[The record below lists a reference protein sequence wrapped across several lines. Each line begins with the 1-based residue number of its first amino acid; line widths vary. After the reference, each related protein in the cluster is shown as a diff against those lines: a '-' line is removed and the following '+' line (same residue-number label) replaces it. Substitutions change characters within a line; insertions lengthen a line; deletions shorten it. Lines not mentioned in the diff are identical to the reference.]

1 MKAKIVFITGA
12 SSGIGEGCA
21 RKFAKEGWNLILN
34 ARTVSKLEELKAEL
48 EKEYG
53 IQVCVLPF
61 DVRDRKQAA
70 AALEAL
76 PEEWKSIDV
85 LINNAGLV
93 IGVDKEFEGS
103 LDEWDIMIDTNIR
116 GLLAMTRLVVPGMVE
131 RGCGHIINIGSIAGD
146 AAYPGGSV
154 YCATKAAV
162 KALSDGLRIDLVD
175 TPLRVTNIKPGM
187 VETNFTVVRYRGDKQ
202 AADNFY
208 KGIRPLTGDDI
219 AETVYYAASAPA
231 HIQIAEVL
239 LMPTYQA
246 TGTISYK
253 KKAEYMFF
261 RSFSLPD
268 DKISIILLP
277 EN

>member
-1 MKAKIVFITGA
+1 MEAITGA

-48 EKEYG
+48 EKMYG
-53 IQVCVLPF
+53 VRVYILPF

-70 AALEAL
+70 AALESL
-76 PEEWKSIDV
+76 PEEWKAIDV
-85 LINNAGLV
+85 L
-93 IGVDKEFEGS
+93 GVDKEFEGS

-116 GLLAMTRLVVPGMVE
+116 GLLAMTRMVVPGMVE
-131 RGCGHIINIGSIAGD
+131 RGRGHVINIGSIAGD

-187 VETNFTVVRYRGDKQ
+187 VETNFTVVRYRGDKE

-219 AETVYYAASAPA
+219 AETVYFAASAPE

-253 KKAEYMFF
+253 KKTE
-261 RSFSLPD
+261 
-268 DKISIILLP
+268 
-277 EN
+277 

>member
-1 MKAKIVFITGA
+1 MENKTVFITGA
-12 SSGIGEGCA
+12 SSGIGNGCA

-34 ARTVSKLEELKAEL
+34 ARNESKLKELKSEL
-48 EKEYG
+48 ESEYPE
-53 IQVCVLPF
+53 IEIYLLPF
-61 DVRDRKQAA
+61 DVRNREQIK
-70 AALEAL
+70 AALEEL
-76 PEEWKSIDV
+76 PSEWKAIDV
-85 LINNAGLV
+85 LVNNAGLV
-93 IGVDKEFEGS
+93 IGVDKEFEGN
-103 LDEWDIMIDTNIR
+103 LDEWDIVIDTNIK

-131 RGCGHIINIGSIAGD
+131 RGRGHIINIGSIAGD

-175 TPLRVTNIKPGM
+175 TPLRVTNVKPGM
-187 VETNFTVVRYRGDKQ
+187 VETNFTVVRYRGDKD

-208 KGIRPLTGDDI
+208 KGIRPLTGEDV
-219 AETVYYAASAPA
+219 AETVYFAASAPE

-253 KKAEYMFF
+253 KK
-261 RSFSLPD
+261 
-268 DKISIILLP
+268 P
-277 EN
+277 E

>member
-1 MKAKIVFITGA
+1 MDNRIVLITGA
-12 SSGIGEGCA
+12 SSGIGRACA
-21 RKFAKEGWNLILN
+21 HKFAKEGWNLILN
-34 ARTVSKLEELKAEL
+34 ARTEVKLDELKAEL
-48 EKEYG
+48 EMEYPK
-53 IQVCVLPF
+53 IAVWKLPF
-61 DVRDRKQAA
+61 DVRDRKQAQ
-70 AALEAL
+70 AALESL
-76 PEEWKSIDV
+76 PVEWAMIDL

-93 IGVDKEFEGS
+93 IGVDKEFEGD
-103 LDEWDIMIDTNIR
+103 LDEWDIMIDTNIK
-116 GLLAMTRLVVPGMVE
+116 GLLAMTRLVVPGMLE
-131 RGCGHIINIGSIAGD
+131 RGRGHIINIGSIAGD

-187 VETNFTVVRYRGDKQ
+187 VETNFSVVRYRGDKE

-219 AETVYYAASAPA
+219 AETVYFAASAPA

-239 LMPTYQA
+239 LMPTNQA

-253 KKAEYMFF
+253 KKQE
-261 RSFSLPD
+261 
-268 DKISIILLP
+268 
-277 EN
+277 

>member
-1 MKAKIVFITGA
+1 MKGKIVFITGA

-21 RKFAKEGWNLILN
+21 RKFASQGSDLILN
-34 ARTVSKLEELKAEL
+34 ARNVDKLNELKNEL
-48 EKEYG
+48 ETSYG
-53 IQVCVLPF
+53 VRVYLLPF
-61 DVRDRKQAA
+61 DVRDRKAA
-70 AALEAL
+70 MEAL
-76 PEEWKSIDV
+76 ASLPKEWQAIDV

-93 IGVDKEFEGS
+93 IGVDKEFEGN
-103 LDEWDIMIDTNIR
+103 LDEWDVVIDTNIKA
-116 GLLAMTRLVVPGMVE
+116 LLAITRLVVPGMVE
-131 RGCGHIINIGSIAGD
+131 RGRGHIVNIGSIAGD

-175 TPLRVTNIKPGM
+175 TPLRVTNVKPGM

-219 AETVYYAASAPA
+219 AETVYYAASAPE
-231 HIQIAEVL
+231 HVQIAEVL
-239 LMPTYQA
+239 VVPTYQA

-253 KKAEYMFF
+253 KK
-261 RSFSLPD
+261 D
-268 DKISIILLP
+268 
-277 EN
+277 